1 MSLPYLELPHLCRI
15 CCFRAQVSSVRA
27 ALDKHSER
35 LDEALLSNCFAWM
48 KKCQDDR
55 MDTMVALLQ
64 KVLQLYAAKALR
76 GQEAEVRLAA
86 ALGLDSWLT
95 TGQQPCQVLVVQHCA
110 ALRLSSPSSQAGA
123 VCDE

>member
-1 MSLPYLELPHLCRI
+1 
-15 CCFRAQVSSVRA
+15 VRA
-27 ALDKHSER
+27 ALDRYSDR

-76 GQEAEVRLAA
+76 GQEAEVRL
-86 ALGLDSWLT
+86 
-95 TGQQPCQVLVVQHCA
+95 P
-110 ALRLSSPSSQAGA
+110 
-123 VCDE
+123 